1 MITLNSKL
9 TKQILNNEILN
20 ICKLKKTFFGYSLNS
35 NIKWF
40 KKNIKKNDFHI
51 LLYFKKVLIGYI
63 CLRRRTS
70 IINKKKIKYF
80 YFDTVIINS
89 KYKGKSFGN
98 LIMMSAINII
108 QKENIHSFLLC
119 ENKLVKYYKKFNFNK
134 IKKKNYDINDHDSS
148 LNGMIFNFSNLKVT
162 TKITYYIFS

>member
-20 ICKLKKTFFGYSLNS
+20 ICKLKKTFFGYSLDS

-63 CLRRRTS
+63 CLRRRTA
-70 IINKKKIKYF
+70 IINNKKKKKI
-80 YFDTVIINS
+80 
-89 KYKGKSFGN
+89 
-98 LIMMSAINII
+98 
-108 QKENIHSFLLC
+108 FLSLTIC
-119 ENKLVKYYKKFNFNK
+119 QRDL
-134 IKKKNYDINDHDSS
+134 KNY
-148 LNGMIFNFSNLKVT
+148 
-162 TKITYYIFS
+162 